1 MLGSN
6 VPKNQSSVIFFSLA
20 LKRIQKGIIIVNKH
34 PVKLMER
41 KFSLRRA
48 ESG

>member
-6 VPKNQSSVIFFSLA
+6 VQKNQSSVIFFSLA
-20 LKRIQKGIIIVNKH
+20 LKRIQKGIIIVNKQ
-34 PVKLMER
+34 PVKLMEI